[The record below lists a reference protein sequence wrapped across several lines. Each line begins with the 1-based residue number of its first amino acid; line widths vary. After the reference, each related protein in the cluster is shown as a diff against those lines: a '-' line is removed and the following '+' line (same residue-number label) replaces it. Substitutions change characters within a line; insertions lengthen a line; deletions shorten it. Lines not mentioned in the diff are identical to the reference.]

1 MVLVL
6 VLAQMSVMVVH
17 LGLPFYVEERGG
29 EGAEERGGEGAEERG
44 GEGAEERGGEGAEER
59 GGEGAEGKGGKR
71 RGERKWKVE
80 KDWEGE

>member
-44 GEGAEERGGEGAEER
+44 GEGAE
-59 GGEGAEGKGGKR
+59 GKGGKR